1 MELKIV
7 PGTSKYLNDCKEAYR
22 NSELGEAYSPSD
34 DALSFRLLEGIA
46 KKELYV
52 AINDGDRFMGY
63 IWIAQRGAFYD
74 FPYCAGLAVRKE
86 YRGRGVG
93 TALLRHYEKVGF
105 EYSARIFILV
115 SDFNLRARKLYE
127 RLGYKQVGMIP
138 DLLKEGIAEYI
149 LMKKV

>member
-7 PGTSKYLNDCKEAYR
+7 PGTGKYLADCREAYK

-34 DALSFRLLEGIA
+34 AALSFRLLEGIA
-46 KKELYV
+46 KKELFV
-52 AINDGDRFMGY
+52 AVDGGDRFIGY

-74 FPYCAGLAVRKE
+74 FPYCPGLAVRKE

-105 EYSARIFILV
+105 EYSDRIFILV

-127 RLGYKQVGMIP
+127 KLGYKQVGIIP
-138 DLLKEGIAEYI
+138 DFLKEGIAEHI